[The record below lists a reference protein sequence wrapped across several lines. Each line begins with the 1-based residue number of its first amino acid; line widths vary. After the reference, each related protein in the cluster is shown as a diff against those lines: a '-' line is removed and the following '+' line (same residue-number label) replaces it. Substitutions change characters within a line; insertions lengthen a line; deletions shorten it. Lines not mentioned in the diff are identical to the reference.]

1 MKLRANPRISLALS
15 AILLASIP
23 SMGWSGQ
30 SIAFTAKIGIKGC
43 PFSEGV
49 HGSRGSGS
57 GRAIYDDP
65 RVAVRASCFVAV
77 GARAEAETKRGVSDT
92 ASSHWW

>member
-43 PFSEGV
+43 PLAKEYMEVEGAAADER
-49 HGSRGSGS
+49 STTTP
-57 GRAIYDDP
+57 A
-65 RVAVRASCFVAV
+65 
-77 GARAEAETKRGVSDT
+77 
-92 ASSHWW
+92 